1 MDPVLVLDLSPNC
14 GLPGVG
20 YIDAAGGGKDI
31 LNPVGISEKNHAKT
45 QRERERP
52 THTKSAT
59 IHY

>member
-1 MDPVLVLDLSPNC
+1 LDLSPNC

-45 QRERERP
+45 QRERERDQP
-52 THTKSAT
+52 TQRVLQF
-59 IHY
+59 IID